1 MLVHHF
7 LRCRDHLSVWFYRR
21 GVRHYQVY
29 YGNKAHNLWNHIHT
43 ARAASGKPGGHD
55 SKTQILSHFFALH
68 GLDNRYNLDLS
79 GHESRSASG
88 VRTSHENRRSLEAR
102 QRRHQLRNDKRR
114 QSRRDYRSWVRS
126 VLEGGKF
133 TLAHPRRPMKRVNNS
148 PAQLRRA
155 YFNQRFHPTIGSR
168 ASLFHRYVQPSLL
181 DLPVRH
187 LSWHPS
193 SNQLHMATWNIETLI
208 GLGKHQAP
216 AEFVIKQGLDIL
228 CIQETKSTSSAPYYF
243 ADGLCAFHASGRSA
257 RP

>member
-1 MLVHHF
+1 MICVAKASTQPPQSSAP
-7 LRCRDHLSVWFYRR
+7 LRYSSVAVCWSTTFCGVETICRSGFIVEGLDTIRCIMEIKHTT
-21 GVRHYQVY
+21 
-29 YGNKAHNLWNHIHT
+29 YGPT
-43 ARAASGKPGGHD
+43 YTPREPPAASREATTPTHKFFLTSLPFTGSIID
-55 SKTQILSHFFALH
+55 TISILVAT
-68 GLDNRYNLDLS
+68 NLAV
-79 GHESRSASG
+79 RQASG

-114 QSRRDYRSWVRS
+114 QSRRDYRSWIRS

-187 LSWHPS
+187 LV
-193 SNQLHMATWNIETLI
+193 A
-208 GLGKHQAP
+208 AP
-216 AEFVIKQGLDIL
+216 VQ
-228 CIQETKSTSSAPYYF
+228 
-243 ADGLCAFHASGRSA
+243 
-257 RP
+257 

>member
-1 MLVHHF
+1 MEIKHTT
-7 LRCRDHLSVWFYRR
+7 
-21 GVRHYQVY
+21 
-29 YGNKAHNLWNHIHT
+29 YGPT
-43 ARAASGKPGGHD
+43 YTPREPPAASREATTPTHKFFLTSLPFTGSIID
-55 SKTQILSHFFALH
+55 TISILVAT
-68 GLDNRYNLDLS
+68 NLAV
-79 GHESRSASG
+79 RQASG

-114 QSRRDYRSWVRS
+114 QSRRDYRSWIRS

-187 LSWHPS
+187 LSQRPS

-208 GLGKHQAP
+208 GLGKHQAL

-228 CIQETKSTSSAPYYF
+228 CIQETKWRVP
-243 ADGLCAFHASGRSA
+243 
-257 RP
+257 